1 MKSEKNVVALNSD
14 NFLVEVGL
22 SLQVIASCDSLQ
34 IVGFLR
40 KKENSGCGLLMVEMT
55 TGEILGID

>member
-40 KKENSGCGLLMVEMT
+40 KKENSGSGLLMVEMN